1 MDVLR
6 VAAVDFISLDPLDI
20 VAVGGGGVE
29 PFVVVVGATEVF
41 IGDWERE
48 RSDEPAVEAIT
59 GGMSLLTVDD
69 SVVG

>member
-6 VAAVDFISLDPLDI
+6 VAAVDFISLALDI

-29 PFVVVVGATEVF
+29 PFVAVGGATEVF